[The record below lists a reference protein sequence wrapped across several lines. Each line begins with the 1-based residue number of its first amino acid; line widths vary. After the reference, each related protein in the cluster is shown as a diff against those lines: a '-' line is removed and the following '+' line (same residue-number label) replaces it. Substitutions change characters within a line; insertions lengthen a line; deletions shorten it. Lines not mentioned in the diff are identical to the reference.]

1 MSDENLTLQSLE
13 EPDMI
18 QIMAIVHDLSSR
30 IKSVEENLQNI
41 IDRLLEASLF
51 PNRTKDEVAPNERDR

>member
-1 MSDENLTLQSLE
+1 MSDENLTLQTLE
-13 EPDMI
+13 EPEMI
-18 QIMAIVHDLSSR
+18 QIMAIVHDLSLR

-51 PNRTKDEVAPNERDR
+51 PNRTKDEVAPNER